1 MAIISDKTS
10 MGMFGLHQLRSGL
23 SLELKGLRV
32 GRGSTCYATIKRMYG
47 MRGNREKV
55 LKLFTAYVKER
66 NIDYWIGVYGCKVI
80 EGEAGY
86 QVDYAKGGQPGDVSP
101 PFETEE
107 EATKLMRE
115 IVKAACV
122 EKDGRSK

>member
-1 MAIISDKTS
+1 MAIIADKTS
-10 MGMFGLHQLRSGL
+10 MEMFGLHQLRSGL

-32 GRGSTCYATIKRMYG
+32 GRGPTCYATIKRKFG
-47 MRGNREKV
+47 LRGNREKV
-55 LKLFTAYVKER
+55 LKLFTAYVKEC
-66 NIDYWIGVYGCKVI
+66 NIDYWIGVYGCKVFKS
-80 EGEAGY
+80 EAGY

-107 EATKLMRE
+107 EATQLMRE
-115 IVKAACV
+115 IVNAACV